1 MLSVDDFHAKIID
14 DIDNE
19 QLILPTLPEV
29 ALKVREV
36 VEDDN
41 VSARQVADVVA
52 TDAALS
58 ARLIQVAN
66 SPVYRGKN
74 PIEDIQQ
81 AIARMGF
88 TVTRDIVTSLAMKQM
103 FQATHEE
110 TDRRLRETWEHSTEV
125 AAISSVLAKQF
136 TKLKADQ
143 AMLAGLVHDIGILP
157 ILVEAEEFP
166 ELLEDAGLLDKYI
179 DEIHAKLG
187 KLILENWEFPAE
199 LIAVAA
205 EHEDLDRDSGDKID
219 YVDIVQVAN
228 IQSRIDKVGHR
239 LSLVDMSEIPSCR
252 KLGFGGENEEID
264 MIGVIEEHGGN
275 ELQGILAG

>member
-1 MLSVDDFHAKIID
+1 MLSEEDFYVQIID
-14 DIDNE
+14 DIDNN
-19 QLILPTLPEV
+19 QLVLPTLPEV

-36 VEDDN
+36 VEKED
-41 VSARQVADVVA
+41 VSAKEVTSIVA

-110 TDRRLRETWEHSTEV
+110 TDRRLREIWEHSTEV

-143 AMLAGLVHDIGILP
+143 AMLAGLVHDIGSLP
-157 ILVEAEEFP
+157 ILVKAEDFP
-166 ELLEDAGLLDKYI
+166 ELLDDTAMLDQFI
-179 DEIHAKLG
+179 RNLHTRLG
-187 KLILENWEFPAE
+187 KVILENWEFPAE
-199 LIAVAA
+199 IIAVAS
-205 EHEDLDRDSGDKID
+205 EHEDLDRDSGDAID
-219 YVDIVQVAN
+219 YVDVVQVAN
-228 IQSRIDKVGHR
+228 IQSHFGQEGHP
-239 LSLVDMSEIPSCR
+239 LSGVDMSNIPSCM
-252 KLGFGGENEEID
+252 KLGFGGEGEEID
-264 MIGVIEEHGGN
+264 MVAVIEAEGTN